1 MPLFLRERKNW
12 EGFNVFLGLD
22 CSLSRTGRLSQV
34 GRLSLGLD
42 VSLSGWTSLSRA
54 GRLSLSGWASLS
66 WVGRLSWTVLDV
78 SLGRFWSDQLNVSPR
93 FDGLDGSLS
102 G

>member
-22 CSLSRTGRLSQV
+22 CSLSRAGRLSQV

-54 GRLSLSGWASLS
+54 GRLS
-66 WVGRLSWTVLDV
+66 WTVLDV
-78 SLGRFWSDQLNVSPR
+78 SLGRFWSDQLDVSPR